1 MTRARNAALILLCV
15 FLTAASAWAQ
25 SKGNARINGK
35 ILDDQGKPAPGVVV
49 RALKAGDQTAMEATT
64 NDKGEWTIERLPA
77 GQWNFEFLKDG
88 FEPQRMALEVT
99 DKKNAPVDMKLTKAA
114 RPSIR
119 TPSSRASMQKAVA
132 LQKGGDQP
140 GARKLIEDI
149 IAKYPEAYRLNA
161 FVAST
166 YEGEKNYD
174 KAIEHQKIV
183 VEKEPN
189 DFDMKSYIAELYTLK
204 GDKVEAQKILDS
216 IDMTQV
222 KDPTLFINSAIT
234 AINAGRA
241 DEAIATLDKVQN
253 SSRRRPTSTTIARAP
268 TSPRRRCR
276 KPRRTSKNSSRWRHL
291 MRASCR
297 MRSSFSKSSKT
308 SSNLLAVVAC
318 AVALATAACGGSGDG
333 PNRHPH
339 HRAAAGGTGRLHR
352 HRRRSRH
359 NRTRSPIPVPCR
371 SGSPAERPSAAT
383 AILADVCTTRCGRTR
398 PAPDATS
405 RRARSH
411 RHQCHRHR

>member
-25 SKGNARINGK
+25 SKGNAKINGK
-35 ILDDQGKPAPGVVV
+35 ILDDLGKPAPGVVV

-64 NDKGEWTIERLPA
+64 NDKGEWTIEKIAA
-77 GQWNFEFLKDG
+77 GQWNLEFLKDG

-99 DKKNAPVDMKLTKAA
+99 DKKNAPVDMKLTKAVA
-114 RPSIR
+114 VDPN
-119 TPSSRASMQKAVA
+119 AELQAAMQKAVA

-149 IAKYPEAYRLNA
+149 IAKYPAAYRLNA

-166 YEGEKNYD
+166 YEAEKNYD

-189 DFDMKSYIAELYTLK
+189 DFDMKSYLAELYTLK
-204 GDKVEAQKILDS
+204 GDKVEAAKILDS

-241 DEAIATLDKVQN
+241 DEAIATLDKVQKQF
-253 SSRRRPTSTTIARAP
+253 PTQANIFYYRGRAYIAAKKMPEAKADLEKFVSMAP
-268 TSPRRRCR
+268 
-276 KPRRTSKNSSRWRHL
+276 
-291 MRASCR
+291 
-297 MRSSFSKSSKT
+297 
-308 SSNLLAVVAC
+308 
-318 AVALATAACGGSGDG
+318 
-333 PNRHPH
+333 
-339 HRAAAGGTGRLHR
+339 
-352 HRRRSRH
+352 
-359 NRTRSPIPVPCR
+359 
-371 SGSPAERPSAAT
+371 
-383 AILADVCTTRCGRTR
+383 
-398 PAPDATS
+398 PDARELPDAKS
-405 RRARSH
+405 LLEKLKDVK
-411 RHQCHRHR
+411 